1 MVVDTT
7 AQCLRRLPRFRN
19 SDCSGAFC
27 RALERKGRCG
37 TFLLLLTGVPLI
49 LAAKSIL
56 TLWLGPVYAIHGARV
71 LRVLVVA
78 NMIWLSAIPY
88 AMTLVGAGQQ
98 RLATVT
104 PLLEGFSNLL
114 ASIVAGYMFGAVGV
128 AMGTLFG
135 ALVGVAGNFVYAAN
149 RWACVWNL

>member
-1 MVVDTT
+1 
-7 AQCLRRLPRFRN
+7 
-19 SDCSGAFC
+19 
-27 RALERKGRCG
+27 
-37 TFLLLLTGVPLI
+37 
-49 LAAKSIL
+49 
-56 TLWLGPVYAIHGARV
+56 